1 MRRQGLCMKWHE
13 QLTNHQNIARTG
25 LVWYSFDFSFP
36 FPSFNVA
43 CLRLQLRTYRY
54 TVVNLCE
61 DLSVL
66 FIVTIATSET
76 PSGLWLHLVPT
87 RKKAITWM
95 HMGSSSYSLIHE
107 DTQVQV
113 IPLRARIEDMR
124 YLNRLSYAGPF
135 TLPESVSTVSH
146 LSLHSVDTQLTL
158 LRLHV
163 LFSISIFL
171 SE

>member
-1 MRRQGLCMKWHE
+1 
-13 QLTNHQNIARTG
+13 
-25 LVWYSFDFSFP
+25 
-36 FPSFNVA
+36 
-43 CLRLQLRTYRY
+43 
-54 TVVNLCE
+54 
-61 DLSVL
+61 
-66 FIVTIATSET
+66 
-76 PSGLWLHLVPT
+76 
-87 RKKAITWM
+87 M

-124 YLNRLSYAGPF
+124 YLNRLSYAGPS